1 VEQGEWYLYQDG
13 VMKNWEDYSHNTL
26 IELAIE
32 NKSSHILI
40 KESHRASNELKKI
53 YDFVI
58 IQKSISATRVDLYYL
73 FRLN

>member
-1 VEQGEWYLYQDG
+1 MVLYQD

-40 KESHRASNELKKI
+40 KESHRASSELKKI

-58 IQKSISATRVDLYYL
+58 IQKSISETRVDLYYL